1 MKNFNCVLLL
11 SLLISLCFIII
22 PLSKNVLSQIIVSLL
37 FFIIAYFFIIALKR
51 DRKSK
56 YKTTDKKRYIP
67 AVLCV
72 TVFAFSSVVFQILI
86 YLKNT
91 VKYNY
96 CVYMSLLHFIIS
108 MILAFAVL
116 SISKNNVNNTSNTS
130 AFVKIIL
137 LINLIVNFIISCL
150 LIFGYYINDSGVI
163 IIS

>member
-72 TVFAFSSVVFQILI
+72 TVFVFSCVVFQILI

-96 CVYMSLLHFIIS
+96 CISMSLLHFIIS
-108 MILAFAVL
+108 MILGFAVL
-116 SISKNNVNNTSNTS
+116 SINKNNVNNTA

-137 LINLIVNFIISCL
+137 LINLIVNFII
-150 LIFGYYINDSGVI
+150 
-163 IIS
+163 

>member
-56 YKTTDKKRYIP
+56 YKTTDKKGYIP

-72 TVFAFSSVVFQILI
+72 TVFTFSCVVFQILI

-96 CVYMSLLHFIIS
+96 CISMSLLHFIIS
-108 MILAFAVL
+108 MILGFAVL
-116 SISKNNVNNTSNTS
+116 SINKNNVNNT
-130 AFVKIIL
+130 AVLVKIIL

-150 LIFGYYINDSGVI
+150 LIFGYYINNSGVI

>member
-72 TVFAFSSVVFQILI
+72 LFLLLAALFF
-86 YLKNT
+86 
-91 VKYNY
+91 KY
-96 CVYMSLLHFIIS
+96 
-108 MILAFAVL
+108 
-116 SISKNNVNNTSNTS
+116 
-130 AFVKIIL
+130 
-137 LINLIVNFIISCL
+137 
-150 LIFGYYINDSGVI
+150 
-163 IIS
+163 

>member
-37 FFIIAYFFIIALKR
+37 FLIIAYFFIIALKR

-72 TVFAFSSVVFQILI
+72 TVVFQILI

-96 CVYMSLLHFIIS
+96 CVSMSLLHFIIS

-116 SISKNNVNNTSNTS
+116 SISKNNVNNTA

-150 LIFGYYINDSGVI
+150 LIFGYYINNSGVI
-163 IIS
+163 ILS

>member
-1 MKNFNCVLLL
+1 M
-11 SLLISLCFIII
+11 
-22 PLSKNVLSQIIVSLL
+22 
-37 FFIIAYFFIIALKR
+37 
-51 DRKSK
+51 
-56 YKTTDKKRYIP
+56 
-67 AVLCV
+67 CV

-96 CVYMSLLHFIIS
+96 CVSMSLLHFIIS

-116 SISKNNVNNTSNTS
+116 SINKNNVNNTA

-150 LIFGYYINDSGVI
+150 LIFGYYINNSGVI

>member
-72 TVFAFSSVVFQILI
+72 TVFAFSCVVFQILI

-96 CVYMSLLHFIIS
+96 CISMSLLHFIIS
-108 MILAFAVL
+108 MILGFAVL
-116 SISKNNVNNTSNTS
+116 SVNNTA

-150 LIFGYYINDSGVI
+150 LIFGYYINNSGVI